1 MKILI
6 DLDCYFVSAE
16 RTIDP
21 SLLGKCVAV
30 GGRNDPHIFSAV
42 KTQQTISLS
51 NSGAFV
57 PSIILDGESKKN
69 NYFVDPDGKVRGIL
83 TTCSY
88 EARAMGVKTPMP
100 IAQALQ
106 LCPDLIILPPSFKL
120 YHKLSNE
127 LKFFLEKRIPVLE
140 QFSIDEFFGDLG
152 GWIADEEVAPFI
164 ENLKIEI
171 METFN
176 LPLSI
181 GASPSKWTAKLAT
194 SMAKPFGTK
203 VIWPH
208 EHYET
213 VKDIPIEKFPGIG
226 RKLQER
232 FHSMQFST
240 LKDIIHARDYFESLT
255 PSMRSLWHRV
265 NGSDN
270 EPVKEHKE
278 RQSIGVSRTFDA
290 VVSRLEIRRRL
301 SILSRHL
308 SFTVFRS
315 GVNPT
320 NFSLYIRYELK
331 AKAKGHIKTKRQFS
345 EQLLKTEILRLFDE
359 IDNLPTY
366 HIISISLSVGSFSHQ
381 TKQGLDMF
389 ALHDDQKSV
398 ALSKGTQEMKEKY
411 GVDILRWGLE
421 IEKF

>member
-16 RTIDP
+16 RTLDQ
-21 SLLGKCVAV
+21 SLIGKCVAV
-30 GGRNDPHIFSAV
+30 GGRNDTHIFSTQ
-42 KTQQTISLS
+42 KTQQSISLS

-57 PSIILDGESKKN
+57 PSIMLDTPKRAN
-69 NYFVDPDGKVRGIL
+69 HFVDPDGRIRGML

-88 EARAMGVKTPMP
+88 EARARGIKTPMP

-106 LCPDLIILPPSFKL
+106 ICPELIVLPPSFKL
-120 YHKLSNE
+120 YHKLSLE
-127 LKFFLEKRIPVLE
+127 LKSFLEKRIPVLE

-152 GWIADEEVAPFI
+152 GWIADDEVASFI
-164 ENLKIEI
+164 HHLKIEI

-181 GASPSKWTAKLAT
+181 GAAPSKWTAKLAT

-203 VIWPH
+203 LIWPH
-208 EHYET
+208 EHYDT

-226 RKLQER
+226 RKLQEK
-232 FHSMQFST
+232 FHALQFHT
-240 LKDIIHARDYFESLT
+240 LKDIIHAKSYFESLT
-255 PSMRSLWHRV
+255 PSMRTLWHRV
-265 NGSDN
+265 NGTDN
-270 EPVKEHKE
+270 EIVKVNKE

-315 GVNPT
+315 EVNPT
-320 NFSLYIRYELK
+320 SFSLYIRYELK
-331 AKAKGHIKTKRQFS
+331 AKAKGHVKTQRRFS
-345 EQLLKTEILRLFDE
+345 EQLLRTEILKLFNE
-359 IDNLPTY
+359 IDTMPTY

-421 IEKF
+421 IEKLK